1 MFLKKYR
8 TALAE
13 KNLVVNQANE
23 EPNAF
28 INGQS
33 AYSNYRF
40 GLSAMDKVGCGII
53 GIYNV
58 LRLLGSP
65 ERFTDLIR
73 EFETNSTETI
83 PFGFFGINP
92 FSMKKYFEAH
102 HIPYSKIRGISDLDQ
117 QKKEGG
123 VYLLTFWNNAQN
135 WFKGAHTVALCYTE
149 ERFVVYN
156 RTNSGREPVEYTNTA
171 DVIGNG
177 LLICGYQLYGDFY
190 DGEELV

>member
-13 KNLVVNQANE
+13 KNLAANQANE
-23 EPNAF
+23 EPNAL

-33 AYSNYRF
+33 AFANYRF
-40 GLSAMDKVGCGII
+40 GLSTMDKVGCGII

-58 LRLLGSP
+58 LRLLGRP
-65 ERFTDLIR
+65 ENFTDLIR

-102 HIPYSKIRGISDLDQ
+102 NILYSKIRRISDLENC
-117 QKKEGG
+117 KSEGS
-123 VYLLTFWNNAQN
+123 VYLLTFWNNAKN
-135 WFKGAHTVALCYTE
+135 WFKGAHTVALCYTDG
-149 ERFVVYN
+149 RFVVYN
-156 RTNSGREPVEYTNTA
+156 CTNSMSEPVGYTNAA
-171 DVIGNG
+171 DVIGKG
-177 LLICGYQLYGDFY
+177 LLIRGYQLYGDFS
-190 DGEELV
+190 DAEDLV